1 MNLVHTT
8 LASGLFGFLNLVA
21 PKELQTSLYELTVDA
36 PDRYFELIRKTKNL
50 SWFITEHHH
59 TLPDTQAGRTAL
71 IAMGH
76 VVNVFPIE
84 RSLKRLR
91 DYSFDELAAALRGH
105 ISVSKEGAGKRR
117 ESSMKEYLPEPI
129 YA

>member
-8 LASGLFGFLNLVA
+8 LASGLFGYLGLVA
-21 PKELQTSLYELTVDA
+21 RPEVQTELYLLTLDA

-59 TLPDTQAGRTAL
+59 EVPDTAAGRAAL

-76 VVNVFPIE
+76 VVNVFPMNK
-84 RSLKRLR
+84 SLKRLR
-91 DYSFDELAAALRGH
+91 ESSFEELAAALRGH
-105 ISVSKEGAGKRR
+105 VSVSKAAPGKRR
-117 ESSMKEYLPEPI
+117 ESRLEFLASPS